1 MSAVRRAERRWPRL
15 DERGAVTAEF
25 AVALPALIVALALG
39 VGALGSVATAV
50 RLQHSATEAA
60 RLLGRGDG
68 GGLAVVDG
76 VGGSASVER
85 VDGLVCVTASAPIAS
100 TLPLAPVTTRAC
112 ALDGGR

>member
-1 MSAVRRAERRWPRL
+1 MSAAHRAERRRPRL

-25 AVALPALIVALALG
+25 AVALPVLVLVLG

-100 TLPLAPVTTRAC
+100 ALPLAPVTARAC